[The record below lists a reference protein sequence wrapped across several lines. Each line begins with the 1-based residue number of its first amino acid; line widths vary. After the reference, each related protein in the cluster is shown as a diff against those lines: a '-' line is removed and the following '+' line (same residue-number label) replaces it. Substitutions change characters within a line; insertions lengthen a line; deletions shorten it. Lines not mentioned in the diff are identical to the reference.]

1 MWLFILLDYNMKN
14 NNLKKKNSAWSQLSG
29 FLDSISALDEVT

>member
-14 NNLKKKNSAWSQLSG
+14 NNLKKKTLHGVNYQV
-29 FLDSISALDEVT
+29 FLTQ